1 VAVIDTGAY
10 EGHEQLRGRRL
21 EGDRGWFDPRNGS
34 PRPHDSDGHGTA
46 VLSLAVGGNP
56 DGREVGIAPGARW
69 AAAAANWRNFYSRWR
84 MSEAAD
90 WVLRVARPDV
100 LINAWSHE
108 EEGCAGFDRPFI
120 DAWKAAEI
128 FVVFPVGNSGP
139 APGSGETPGILG
151 GTLPDGGPVLSVA
164 ALTPDAT
171 VHPRSSRGPSP
182 CGSPGFPSLG
192 APGADL
198 PHAALGSPSAY
209 GSGTGTS
216 LAAAVL
222 GGGAALLLEAVPEA
236 TPEELERALLATAR
250 DLPPPGRDNESGA
263 GALDLE
269 AALKRLR

>member
-1 VAVIDTGAY
+1 
-10 EGHEQLRGRRL
+10 
-21 EGDRGWFDPRNGS
+21 
-34 PRPHDSDGHGTA
+34 
-46 VLSLAVGGNP
+46 
-56 DGREVGIAPGARW
+56 
-69 AAAAANWRNFYSRWR
+69 

-171 VHPRSSRGPSP
+171 VHPRSS
-182 CGSPGFPSLG
+182 
-192 APGADL
+192 
-198 PHAALGSPSAY
+198 
-209 GSGTGTS
+209 TS

>member
-1 VAVIDTGAY
+1 
-10 EGHEQLRGRRL
+10 
-21 EGDRGWFDPRNGS
+21 
-34 PRPHDSDGHGTA
+34 
-46 VLSLAVGGNP
+46 VLSLAVGSNP
-56 DGREVGIAPGARW
+56 DGREVGLAPGARW
-69 AAAAANWRNFYSRWR
+69 AAAAANWRNYYSRWR

-108 EEGCAGFDRPFI
+108 EDGCAGFDRPFI

-164 ALTPDAT
+164 ALTPGET

-192 APGADL
+192 APGTDL

-209 GSGTGTS
+209 SSGTGTS

-236 TPEELERALLATAR
+236 TPGELERALLATAR
-250 DLPPPGRDNESGA
+250 DLPPPGRDDGSGA